1 MSFSKNLPI
10 AIGSDHAGYEVK
22 EQLKKLIESHGY
34 SVDDKGTHSGDSTDY
49 PDYAHPVANAVEIG
63 TAAAGILVCG
73 SGNGVCMTANKH
85 HGVRAALTWNT
96 ELAEL
101 ARQHNDAN
109 ILCVPA
115 RYVDEK
121 LAEEMVEAFLKT
133 DFEGGRHQKRVEKIE
148 AGAKPE

>member
-1 MSFSKNLPI
+1 MSFPKNLPI

-22 EQLKKLIESHGY
+22 EQLKKLIEGHGY
-34 SVDDKGTHSGDSTDY
+34 TVDDKGTHSGDSADY

-101 ARQHNDAN
+101 SREHNDAN

-115 RYVDEK
+115 RFVEESV
-121 LAEEMVEAFLKT
+121 AEE
-133 DFEGGRHQKRVEKIE
+133 
-148 AGAKPE
+148 